1 MSFPKEKVDIG
12 IVTKHDF
19 DEALKRTK
27 PSVDHSQLK
36 EYEEFTSTFG
46 QDG

>member
-1 MSFPKEKVDIG
+1 MQYPKDKVDIG
-12 IVTKHDF
+12 IIDRHDF

-27 PSVDHSQLK
+27 PSVDKKQLK
-36 EYEEFTSTFG
+36 QYEQFTKTFG